1 MRTLAAIFSMRRLIL
16 ITLVLTSCKP
26 TEKSITGTYTR
37 YWDFE
42 NHTTLTLKGDKTFSF
57 KAQEGLVFFDLYGTW
72 TIDKDK
78 LVLNSPDDPS
88 AFSKSIIADKKIVD
102 KNGVT
107 LIVRDGEDDLPGATV
122 YVFAEGQ
129 KQEYSTDENG
139 QLNFENTKWDSIQVT
154 YVGLKPLTVKAGPE
168 NMYDIRLTREEPLG
182 IKFKNE
188 RWAIRGRKLIDP
200 RFQESKRKNTYRKN
214 SR

>member
-1 MRTLAAIFSMRRLIL
+1 MRRLIL

-78 LVLNSPDDPS
+78 LVLNSPDDRYL
-88 AFSKSIIADKKIVD
+88 AGFFEQVKSRDFL
-102 KNGVT
+102 T
-107 LIVRDGEDDLPGATV
+107 LTIQNSHEEDQIHRSPDHWDLERTGIRPESIGHLPQARHQRCDVLQLEKQVRW
-122 YVFAEGQ
+122 
-129 KQEYSTDENG
+129 DE
-139 QLNFENTKWDSIQVT
+139 
-154 YVGLKPLTVKAGPE
+154 
-168 NMYDIRLTREEPLG
+168 R
-182 IKFKNE
+182 
-188 RWAIRGRKLIDP
+188 
-200 RFQESKRKNTYRKN
+200 
-214 SR
+214 